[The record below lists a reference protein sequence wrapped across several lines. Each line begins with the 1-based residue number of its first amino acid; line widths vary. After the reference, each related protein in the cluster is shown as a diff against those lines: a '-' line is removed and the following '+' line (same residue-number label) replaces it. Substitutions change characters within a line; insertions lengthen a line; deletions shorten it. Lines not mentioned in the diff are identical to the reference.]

1 MTDLYAV
8 IGNPIVQS
16 KSPLIHAAF
25 ALATGQDLRYSKLL
39 GQLGEFAA
47 DADVF
52 RASGGRGMNVTM
64 PFKLDA
70 FAYATDL
77 SERARKA
84 GAVNALKFQGGK
96 VYGENFDG
104 VGLVNDIAHNLG
116 HALTGKR
123 VLLLGAGGA
132 ARGAVWPILQ
142 EQPAHLVIANRTVD
156 KAQAII
162 ADHPESYVL
171 SASGYAQLQNP
182 QAQPF
187 DVVINATSTGLQDDA
202 PPIAASVFA
211 TGSLAYEMVYG
222 KGLTGFLRLAKTTG
236 HTQLADGV
244 GMLIEQAAEAF
255 YWWRG
260 VRPLTATMI
269 KSMTVNLV

>member
-1 MTDLYAV
+1 MTDFYAV

-16 KSPLIHAAF
+16 KSPLIHGAF
-25 ALATGQDLRYSKLL
+25 ALATGQDLRYGKLL

-47 DADVF
+47 DADAF

-77 SERARKA
+77 SDRARKA
-84 GAVNALKFQGGK
+84 GAVNALKFEGGK

-104 VGLVNDIAHNLG
+104 VGLVNDIQRNLG
-116 HALTGKR
+116 HPLAGKR

-142 EQPAHLVIANRTVD
+142 QKPAQLVIANRTVN
-156 KAQAII
+156 KAQTIV
-162 ADHPESYVL
+162 ADYPESCVL
-171 SASGYAQLQNP
+171 SASGYAQLQNSR
-182 QAQPF
+182 AQPF

-202 PPIAASVFA
+202 QPIAASIFA
-211 TGSLAYEMVYG
+211 VGGLAYEMVYG
-222 KGLTGFLRLAKTTG
+222 QGLTGFLQLAKTTG

-260 VRPLTATMI
+260 VRPATAPLI
-269 KSMTVNLV
+269 SSMTVAL